1 MSTKT
6 DYAFIALNVISW
18 IIFIGL
24 CVEAGSYIFNAFFT
38 LFYNPFGTGKL
49 WDVMSL
55 SELYNYNQSYYV
67 TIVSLMIIAAV
78 LKALMF
84 YLIVKIFHD
93 KKFDLSHP
101 FNEPVRKFIINI
113 AWLAL
118 GIGFFSYWGA
128 KDTANFVAEGVN
140 MPDIQ
145 HLNLGGADVWLFM
158 GVALLVIG
166 RVFKKGIE
174 IQNEIDLTV

>member
-1 MSTKT
+1 METKK
-6 DYAFIALNVISW
+6 DYALIALNVISW

-24 CVEAGSYIFNAFFT
+24 CFNAGAYLFNAFFT
-38 LFYNPFGTGKL
+38 LFYNPFGEGKI
-49 WDVMSL
+49 WDVTSL
-55 SELYNYNQSYYV
+55 GELYNYNQSYYV
-67 TIVSLMIIAAV
+67 TIISLMIITAV

-101 FNEPVRKFIINI
+101 FNEPVRKFIVNI

-158 GVALLVIG
+158 GVVLLVIG

>member
-24 CVEAGSYIFNAFFT
+24 CFEAGTYIFNAFFT
-38 LFYNPFGTGKL
+38 LFYNPFGGKI
-49 WDVMSL
+49 WDVMDL

-67 TIVSLMIIAAV
+67 TIVSLIIITAV

-118 GIGFFSYWGA
+118 GIGLFSYWGA
-128 KDTANFVAEGVN
+128 KDTENFVLEGVN

-174 IQNEIDLTV
+174 IQDEIDLTV